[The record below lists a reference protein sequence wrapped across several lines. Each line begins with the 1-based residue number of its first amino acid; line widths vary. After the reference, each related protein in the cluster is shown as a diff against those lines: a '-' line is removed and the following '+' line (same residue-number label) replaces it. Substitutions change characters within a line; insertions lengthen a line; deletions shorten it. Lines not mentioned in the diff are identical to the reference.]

1 MLLHF
6 ISCYLINFILR
17 YLKIYVLLNHFCV
30 LIFPLTLYF
39 TFDLKERSFEAETD
53 KKKRV
58 SSIFIKKTCCPI
70 NYYQNRRYLIKF
82 YQKLRESYQVIVK
95 IGSFL
100 SRFTPQKVFYRL
112 IKKESVKLFKKRV
125 SYQKRECVK
134 LFKKRVSYQ
143 VLLKKILSYQVTK
156 KMLSYQALSEKRGF
170 IKSYQKC
177 FLMYRNSK

>member
-1 MLLHF
+1 MRQKR
-6 ISCYLINFILR
+6 I
-17 YLKIYVLLNHFCV
+17 
-30 LIFPLTLYF
+30 
-39 TFDLKERSFEAETD
+39 

-100 SRFTPQKVFYRL
+100 SRFTPQKVFYQVLSKKRVLSFLKRGCL
-112 IKKESVKLFKKRV
+112 IKK
-125 SYQKRECVK
+125 ECVK

-143 VLLKKILSYQVTK
+143 VLLKKMVSYQVIK